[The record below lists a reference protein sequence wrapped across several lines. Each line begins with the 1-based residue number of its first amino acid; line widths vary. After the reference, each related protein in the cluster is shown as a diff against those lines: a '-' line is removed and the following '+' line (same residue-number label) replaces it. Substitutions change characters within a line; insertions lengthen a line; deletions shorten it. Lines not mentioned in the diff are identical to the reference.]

1 MRKLLR
7 KAPYRVTYNRCFTEV
22 MQQCATV
29 PRKDQHGTWIHPEL
43 IEAYTTLHQQGIAH
57 SVEVWQDE
65 TLVGGLYGLQIGK
78 IFCGES
84 MFSKQPNAS
93 QYGFIT
99 FLQSHPH
106 IALVDCQIHSEYLES
121 LGAEEIPRA
130 TFLKLLTINH

>member
-1 MRKLLR
+1 M
-7 KAPYRVTYNRCFTEV
+7 
-22 MQQCATV
+22 
-29 PRKDQHGTWIHPEL
+29 
-43 IEAYTTLHQQGIAH
+43 
-57 SVEVWQDE
+57 
-65 TLVGGLYGLQIGK
+65 GK

-99 FLQSHPH
+99 FLQAHPH

-130 TFLKLLTINH
+130 TFLKLLTINR